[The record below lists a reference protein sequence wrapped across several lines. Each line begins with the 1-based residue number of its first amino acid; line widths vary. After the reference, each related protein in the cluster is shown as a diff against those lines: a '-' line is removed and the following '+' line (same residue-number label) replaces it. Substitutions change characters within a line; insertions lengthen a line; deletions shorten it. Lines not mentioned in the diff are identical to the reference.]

1 MINGFQANK
10 RMLELNVET
19 GALARPAHSGA
30 HVPGEPVR
38 MGGQSIL
45 PQRGSQTPKRPM
57 DSRGRQAVLL
67 ADGSSLCIST
77 NGPEHQ
83 CGHLLNTPYI
93 RCLTARLRT

>member
-1 MINGFQANK
+1 
-10 RMLELNVET
+10 MLELNVET
-19 GALARPAHSGA
+19 GALVRPAHCGA
-30 HVPGEPVR
+30 HAPGEPVR

-45 PQRGSQTPKRPM
+45 PQLGSQTPKRPM
-57 DSRGRQAVLL
+57 DSRGQQAELL

-93 RCLTARLRT
+93 RCLMARLRT